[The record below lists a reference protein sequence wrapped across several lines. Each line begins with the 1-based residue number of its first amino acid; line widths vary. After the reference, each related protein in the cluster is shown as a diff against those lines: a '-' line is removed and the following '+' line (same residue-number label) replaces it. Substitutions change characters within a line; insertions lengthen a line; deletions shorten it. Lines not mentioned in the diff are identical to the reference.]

1 MTGQSNPQADTR
13 WYADPIA
20 QAPSVDAPAPALD
33 EDLDVL
39 DDAGARRL
47 NKRALGVLGFSVVVL
62 LALMLWVGKSFGS
75 SRQAASPL
83 VSTPLEVESPDM
95 PGVADASGVPGAEAP
110 AYGGSGGQGSAVP
123 VQGEGDAN
131 LPPLPPEPVQL
142 AQDLPVESPSRPS
155 SEDVP
160 PMAASYAA
168 PAPARASLLQRRIW
182 NGDAPQSAAGGPES
196 AMVQSAQAGSVAD
209 ASVGMG
215 KVRRLQHPSTLLVR
229 GTSLRCALA
238 SRIVSDLQGF
248 TTCVLVEP
256 VYAVDGR
263 TTVLAR
269 GTRLMGRYGS
279 GAGVGDRLEVQ
290 WDRALTPDGLDVALG
305 GLGTDTLGG
314 AGHPG
319 KGNGHWGTRIASAM
333 MISVLSDGFKYA
345 AAKNGPRET
354 DIYAGG
360 TVVSEPFNSNTA
372 QTAQA
377 LAEQALSQNAGRPR
391 TVVIKQGTLLNVY
404 VTEDIDFRA
413 VLAPSSLN

>member
-1 MTGQSNPQADTR
+1 MTGQSNPHADTR
-13 WYADPIA
+13 WYADPVA
-20 QAPSVDAPAPALD
+20 SVPSGESSEPVLD

-47 NKRALGVLGFSVVVL
+47 NKRALGVLGLSVIML
-62 LALMLWVGKSFGS
+62 LVLMLWVGQSFGS
-75 SRQAASPL
+75 ARQATGPVAG
-83 VSTPLEVESPDM
+83 TPVEVESPEM
-95 PGVADASGVPGAEAP
+95 PGAPAAPDVPGAQVP
-110 AYGGSGGQGSAVP
+110 AYGGSGGQGSAVA
-123 VQGEGDAN
+123 VQGEEG

-142 AQDLPVESPSRPS
+142 SQDMPVAQTSAPPP
-155 SEDVP
+155 EDAP
-160 PMAASYAA
+160 PMAAAYSA
-168 PAPARASLLQRRIW
+168 PPPMRPSLVQRRIW
-182 NGDAPQSAAGGPES
+182 NGDAPETPRGASES
-196 AMVQSAQAGSVAD
+196 AMVQSAQPETSAD
-209 ASVGMG
+209 ASAGLG

-248 TTCVLVEP
+248 TACVLVEP

-263 TTVLAR
+263 STLLAR

-279 GAGVGDRLEVQ
+279 GAGVGDRLEVR

-319 KGNGHWGTRIASAM
+319 KGNAHWGTRIAQAM

-354 DIYAGG
+354 EIYAGG
-360 TVVSEPFNSNTA
+360 TVVSDPFNSNTA

-404 VTEDIDFRA
+404 VTEDIDFHA
-413 VLAPSSLN
+413 VLSPSGMN

>member
-1 MTGQSNPQADTR
+1 MTGQLNPQADTR
-13 WYADPIA
+13 WYADPVT
-20 QAPSVDAPAPALD
+20 QAPSVDTPAPALD

-47 NKRALGVLGFSVVVL
+47 NKRALGVLGLSVVVL

-83 VSTPLEVESPDM
+83 ASTPLEVESPDM
-95 PGVADASGVPGAEAP
+95 PGSVDASGVPGAEAP
-110 AYGGSGGQGSAVP
+110 AYGGSGGQGSAVLL
-123 VQGEGDAN
+123 QGEGDAN

-142 AQDLPVESPSRPS
+142 AQDLPVENSPSPS
-155 SEDVP
+155 NEDVP

-168 PAPARASLLQRRIW
+168 PAPARASLVQRRIW
-182 NGDAPQSAAGGPES
+182 NGDGPQSLAGGSES
-196 AMVQSAQAGSVAD
+196 AMVQSAQPDAVAD
-209 ASVGMG
+209 ASAGMG

-248 TTCVLVEP
+248 TACVLVEP
-256 VYAVDGR
+256 VYAVDGH
-263 TTVLAR
+263 TTLLAR

-354 DIYAGG
+354 AVYAGG

-404 VTEDIDFRA
+404 VTEDIDFHA